1 MSSSDELKI
10 LDLAAKFITG
20 KPVEQYAE
28 HRYHEL
34 LVDSIN
40 GEVQSISV
48 ETPDEEVVIYYRQ
61 EDARRIARKMSGLR
75 GNRELGR
82 FGVAPVAHSPKYYN
96 GVWDHQYS
104 HLALA
109 LLQRAM
115 ILDALAD
122 A

>member
-20 KPVEQYAE
+20 QPVEQYAE

-34 LVDSIN
+34 LVDSIS
-40 GEVQSISV
+40 GEVDSISV
-48 ETPDEEVVIYYRQ
+48 TTPDGVVVIYYRQ
-61 EDARRIARKMSGLR
+61 EDARRMASQMAKLR

-82 FGVAPVAHSPKYYN
+82 FGISPTVHSPKYYN

-104 HLALA
+104 HLALS

-115 ILDALAD
+115 LLDVLAD
-122 A
+122 V